1 MPTPPKIRVFHLLHK
16 AHSALF
22 RAADHTL
29 RQKEGITA
37 AQHGVMLV
45 LSARDGVPIST
56 IAEELRMGKSSLTGL
71 VDRMS
76 KAGLVRRAPCAED
89 GRVTRI
95 YLEAAGRELLG
106 RTADQVKGYNE
117 ALLAPFT
124 ADERRTI
131 DRFLRHVADE
141 ADAVVGDASET
152 A

>member
-1 MPTPPKIRVFHLLHK
+1 MPTPKKLRVFHLLHQ

-22 RAADHTL
+22 RAADQTL

-45 LSARDGVPIST
+45 LSVRDGVPIST

-76 KAGLVRRAPCAED
+76 KAGLVRRAPCADD

-95 YLEAAGRELLG
+95 YLEPAGRRLLE
-106 RTADQVKGYNE
+106 RTAGHVKGYNE
-117 ALLAPFT
+117 ALLEPFS

-131 DRFLRHVADE
+131 HRFLSHVAEE
-141 ADAVVGDASET
+141 ADAIVGGEAST
-152 A
+152 T